1 PSPRS
6 CRTLR
11 QQAAEIGTA
20 WLMRDE
26 VAGVRDRRHRSLLHE
41 DEALADLLED
51 FEVETLVGVD
61 AEEHQPSLRAQ
72 PAEEVEHE
80 ADIAVL
86 RVELRLV
93 EQVHDGIGAA
103 GALQERVWHPGAE
116 MPDLI
121 GLVVVDR

>member
-1 PSPRS
+1 CRRPRQRERPHSARRADDRGLSCPRRRARQAATPCLAPSPRS

-26 VAGVRDRRHRSLLHE
+26 VAEVRDRRHRSLLHE

-72 PAEEVEHE
+72 PAEEVE
-80 ADIAVL
+80 
-86 RVELRLV
+86 
-93 EQVHDGIGAA
+93 
-103 GALQERVWHPGAE
+103 
-116 MPDLI
+116 
-121 GLVVVDR
+121 